1 MPFTLLAEFFR
12 YKAAMPEREPAFLG
26 GDPWGHG
33 APPPAPAHAA
43 PAGSPGDAAARAA
56 RGGPTYHVAGFW
68 RRMGGALVDLAI
80 LAPICLLLTWLAG
93 LVSGVHLPASRHRG
107 LDFWLDLFLGTD
119 PALIGGIGLSLGIG
133 LIYAFVFQM
142 TTSRTLGMR
151 AAGMRIID
159 VYGERPSVARAAA
172 RTGGYLACV
181 VTLGLGFLWIG
192 FDSEK
197 RGLHDWVAGT
207 YVVKERG

>member
-1 MPFTLLAEFFR
+1 
-12 YKAAMPEREPAFLG
+12 
-26 GDPWGHG
+26 
-33 APPPAPAHAA
+33 
-43 PAGSPGDAAARAA
+43 
-56 RGGPTYHVAGFW
+56 VAGFW
-68 RRMGGALVDLAI
+68 RRLGGAMVDLAI
-80 LAPICLLLTWLAG
+80 LLPLCLLLTWLVGAVAG
-93 LVSGVHLPASRHRG
+93 MHLPASRHRG

-119 PALIGGIGLSLGIG
+119 PALMGGIGLSLAIG

-151 AAGMRIID
+151 AAGTRIID
-159 VYGERPSVARAAA
+159 VYGQRPSVVRVGA
-172 RTGGYLACV
+172 RTAGYLACV

-207 YVVKERG
+207 YVVKERA